1 MPIRL
6 TERGGGHIL
15 AFALFISVAW
25 AGTFTPP
32 PSARAWSSTPLDGAV
47 ADWPTADGVGATHA
61 SPLGDITP
69 ARVRGLEVAWTY
81 RTGDVDDGHGDTAGS
96 AFEATPVMV
105 DGILFISSPF
115 SRVHAIDAETGTR
128 LWVFDAHIDRDNARQ
143 SMTTSRG
150 VSTWLDRVRPST
162 EPCSRRIFFAAF
174 DARLFALDARTGLR
188 CMDFGAAG
196 EIDLGGGVA
205 LIEGKRHIYK
215 QTAPPTVVGD
225 VVVVG
230 SSIFDSQFADSPSGL
245 VRGFDARTGK
255 LLWKWEPL
263 STLPGERIGEA
274 VVATGAAN
282 AWATLVADEARDLVF
297 VPTGSAS
304 PDHWGG
310 FRPGNNL
317 YANSLV
323 ALRGSTGEK
332 VWHFQVVHHDL
343 WDYDLPTP
351 PALITVTRNGVAVP
365 AVAQA
370 TKTGHIFVLHRE
382 TGEPLFPVV
391 ERAVPASDVP
401 GEMASPTQ
409 PFPVLPRSL
418 APQSFGPLDAWGLT
432 PIDRAACRSTLAGL
446 RSEGVYTPP
455 SLRGSVV
462 VPGFLGGMEWGGV
475 AFDQASGVLFA
486 NTNNVPMVTT
496 LIPVADAGASVV
508 DPNAKM
514 SVARQAP
521 APYVVKR
528 EPLVSPLGIPC
539 IAPPWG
545 MLHAVDLQT
554 GAVRWETPL
563 GGLRDITG
571 FPTPKAW
578 GSPNL
583 GGPLV
588 TGGVVFIA
596 AALDSRFRAFDLA
609 TGQLLWERDLPA
621 SAQATPM
628 TYRVRHGGRQLVVI
642 AAGGHAGLGS
652 TLGDYVVAFA
662 LPKVAPRAVRPSLRR
677 LP

>member
-1 MPIRL
+1 VRIRV
-6 TERGGGHIL
+6 TEGGGGRIL
-15 AFALFISVAW
+15 AFALFVSVAW
-25 AGTFTPP
+25 AGTFSSPP
-32 PSARAWSSTPLDGAV
+32 PARAWSSTPRDGAV
-47 ADWPTADGVGATHA
+47 ADWPAADGVGATHA
-61 SPLGDITP
+61 SPLGDITL
-69 ARVRGLEVAWTY
+69 ARVRDLEIAWTY
-81 RTGDVDDGHGDTAGS
+81 QTGDVDDGKGETAGS

-105 DGILFISSPF
+105 DGMLFISSPF
-115 SRVHAIDAETGTR
+115 SRVHAIDAETGQR
-128 LWVFDAHIDRDNARQ
+128 LWVFDAHIDRGNARQ

-150 VSTWLDRVRPST
+150 VSTWLDRVQPAGR
-162 EPCSRRIFFAAF
+162 PCSRRIFFAAF
-174 DARLFALDARTGLR
+174 DARLFALDARTGER
-188 CMDFGAAG
+188 CQDFGAAG
-196 EIDLGGGVA
+196 EIDLGGGVVQ
-205 LIEGKRHIYK
+205 IEGKRHIYK

-230 SSIFDSQFADSPSGL
+230 SSIFDSQYADSPSGL
-245 VRGFDARTGK
+245 VRGFDARSGA
-255 LLWKWEPL
+255 LLWSWEPL
-263 STLPGERIGEA
+263 SSLPGEKIGDA
-274 VVATGAAN
+274 IVPTGAGN
-282 AWATLVADEARDLVF
+282 AWATIVADDARDLVF

-351 PALITVTRNGVAVP
+351 PALVTVTRNGVAVP
-365 AVAQA
+365 AVVQA

-391 ERAVPASDVP
+391 ERAVPQSDVP
-401 GEMASPTQ
+401 GETASPTQ
-409 PFPVLPRSL
+409 PFPVLPRALS
-418 APQSFGPLDAWGLT
+418 PQSFGALDAWGLT
-432 PIDRAACRSTLAGL
+432 PLDRAACRTTLAGL

-475 AFDQASGVLFA
+475 AFDGSSGLLLT

-496 LIPVADAGASVV
+496 LIPVAEAGTSVV
-508 DPNAKM
+508 DADAKM
-514 SVARQAP
+514 SLAPQTP

-528 EPLVSPLGIPC
+528 ELLVSPLGIPC

-545 MLHAVDLQT
+545 MLHAVDLQS

-563 GGLRDITG
+563 GGLRDITW
-571 FPTPKAW
+571 FPTPRAW

-588 TGGVVFIA
+588 TGGLVFIA
-596 AALDSRFRAFDLA
+596 AALDSQFRAFDIS
-609 TGQLLWERDLPA
+609 TGKLVWERDLPA

-628 TYRVRHGGRQLVVI
+628 TYRVRRGGRQLIVI
-642 AAGGHAGLGS
+642 AAGGHAGLG
-652 TLGDYVVAFA
+652 TALGDYVVAFA
-662 LPKVAPRAVRPSLRR
+662 LPAMATRIARPQ
-677 LP
+677 

>member
-1 MPIRL
+1 
-6 TERGGGHIL
+6 
-15 AFALFISVAW
+15 
-25 AGTFTPP
+25 
-32 PSARAWSSTPLDGAV
+32 
-47 ADWPTADGVGATHA
+47 
-61 SPLGDITP
+61 
-69 ARVRGLEVAWTY
+69 
-81 RTGDVDDGHGDTAGS
+81 
-96 AFEATPVMV
+96 
-105 DGILFISSPF
+105 
-115 SRVHAIDAETGTR
+115 
-128 LWVFDAHIDRDNARQ
+128 
-143 SMTTSRG
+143 
-150 VSTWLDRVRPST
+150 
-162 EPCSRRIFFAAF
+162 
-174 DARLFALDARTGLR
+174 
-188 CMDFGAAG
+188 MDFGAAG
-196 EIDLGGGVA
+196 EIDLGGDVA
-205 LIEGKRHIYK
+205 HIESKRHIYK

-230 SSIFDSQFADSPSGL
+230 SSIFDSQFADSLSSL
-245 VRGFDARTGK
+245 VRGFDARIGK

-263 STLPGERIGEA
+263 STLPGEKIGEA
-274 VVATGAAN
+274 IVATGAAN
-282 AWATLVADEARDLVF
+282 AWATLVADESRDLVF
-297 VPTGSAS
+297 VSTGSAS

-317 YANSLV
+317 YANSIV

-401 GEMASPTQ
+401 GETASPTQ

-418 APQSFGPLDAWGLT
+418 SPQSFGPLDAWGLM
-432 PIDRAACRSTLAGL
+432 PFDRAACRSKLLGL

-475 AFDQASGVLFA
+475 AFDASSGLLLT

-496 LIPVADAGASVV
+496 LIPVAAAGASVV

-514 SVARQAP
+514 SLARQAP

-528 EPLVSPLGIPC
+528 EPLVSPLGVPC
-539 IAPPWG
+539 MAPPWS

-563 GGLRDITG
+563 GGLRDIAW
-571 FPTPKAW
+571 FPTPKSW
-578 GSPNL
+578 GFPNL

-588 TGGVVFIA
+588 AGGVVFIA
-596 AALDSRFRAFDLA
+596 AALDSRFRAFDLT

-628 TYRVRHGGRQLVVI
+628 TYWVRHGGRQLVVI

-662 LPKVAPRAVRPSLRR
+662 LPTVAARAVRPALRR